1 MKRSIRFRFTT
12 LFIGML
18 AAVLLAIW
26 VINSFFLEQ
35 YYIND
40 KVKILQDAYEQLN
53 DCAVEQALE
62 GRNNE
67 QYNTTVVLIDSLND
81 RTFPTFWDNRLLS
94 DLVRQYILG
103 RSMPDTEAII
113 SEENYKIEKRYN
125 DFCIRH

>member
-40 KVKILQDAYEQLN
+40 KVKILQDAYEQ
-53 DCAVEQALE
+53 D
-62 GRNNE
+62 RKS
-67 QYNTTVVLIDSLND
+67 VV
-81 RTFPTFWDNRLLS
+81 
-94 DLVRQYILG
+94 
-103 RSMPDTEAII
+103 
-113 SEENYKIEKRYN
+113 
-125 DFCIRH
+125 

>member
-62 GRNNE
+62 GR
-67 QYNTTVVLIDSLND
+67 
-81 RTFPTFWDNRLLS
+81 
-94 DLVRQYILG
+94 
-103 RSMPDTEAII
+103 
-113 SEENYKIEKRYN
+113 SEERRVGKECLRLCRSRWSPY
-125 DFCIRH
+125 H